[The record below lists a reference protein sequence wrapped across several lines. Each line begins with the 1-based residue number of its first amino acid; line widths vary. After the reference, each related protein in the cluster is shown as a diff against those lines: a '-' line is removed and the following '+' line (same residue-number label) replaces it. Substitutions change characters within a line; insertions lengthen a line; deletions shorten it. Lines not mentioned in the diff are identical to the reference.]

1 MSDPMMR
8 DHPSPGSVMSDIE
21 LLNES
26 LGVEH
31 LGIAAYE
38 AALGSGLLD
47 EATANVARAFQSDH
61 VRHAALYSE
70 QVVARGGTARTALG
84 PAEYAKSY
92 PPLMTAA
99 DIVAFAIQL
108 EAAAART
115 YMRSVPAYQ
124 DRGLALLAAEI
135 GAVEAQH
142 WAVLLGAAGANP
154 VPWPIIDI
162 ESGEVGYG
170 MSAA

>member
-1 MSDPMMR
+1 MFHRMMR
-8 DHPSPGSVMSDIE
+8 DRPSSGAVMSDID

-61 VRHAALYSE
+61 ARHAAVYAE
-70 QVVARGGTARTALG
+70 QVVVRNGTPRVALG
-84 PAEYAKSY
+84 PEQYAKSY
-92 PPLMTAA
+92 PPLKSAA

-115 YMRSVPAYQ
+115 YMRTVPAFQ
-124 DRGLALLAAEI
+124 DKELALLAAEI

-162 ESGEVGYG
+162 QSGEVGYG
-170 MSAA
+170 KSAA